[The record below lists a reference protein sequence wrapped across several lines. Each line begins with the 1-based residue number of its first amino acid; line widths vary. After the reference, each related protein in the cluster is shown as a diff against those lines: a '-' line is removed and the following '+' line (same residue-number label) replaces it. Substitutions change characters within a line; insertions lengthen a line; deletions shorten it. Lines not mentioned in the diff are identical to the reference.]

1 MELSI
6 SILACI
12 GCGLCED
19 INSQIFKVNENGLA
33 VVKRQPEPS
42 DMMSVNRAI
51 NQCPVMAIS
60 FMQITPMIKPTN
72 NLQIMNV

>member
-33 VVKRQPEPS
+33 VVKRQPEHS

-60 FMQITPMIKPTN
+60 YHA
-72 NLQIMNV
+72 